1 MAEARVQGL
10 DMSKVAVELHVA
22 VPDAVVASQN
32 AAAIEG
38 LYVSQLLTPFDE
50 TDVPGVKLYR
60 EGVTNDQDVSANGET
75 AYAAALAFEDLV
87 EQDRHQGQHQRA
99 HPAVAPRPA
108 QHRIRRSTRKG
119 ILDASEVLGQP
130 SPCWV
135 TVQVQSGKFVRVDP
149 EGVGKFT
156 CDPNAIV
163 QVTGNFNG

>member
-1 MAEARVQGL
+1 M
-10 DMSKVAVELHVA
+10 
-22 VPDAVVASQN
+22 
-32 AAAIEG
+32 
-38 LYVSQLLTPFDE
+38 
-50 TDVPGVKLYR
+50 KLYR
-60 EGVTNDQDVSANGET
+60 EGVTNEQDVSANGET

-87 EQDRHQGQHQRA
+87 NKIVAKDGVNGLTRQSLLDLLNS
-99 HPAVAPRPA
+99 HPTVDT
-108 QHRIRRSTRKG
+108 QG

-149 EGVGKFT
+149 EGTGKFT